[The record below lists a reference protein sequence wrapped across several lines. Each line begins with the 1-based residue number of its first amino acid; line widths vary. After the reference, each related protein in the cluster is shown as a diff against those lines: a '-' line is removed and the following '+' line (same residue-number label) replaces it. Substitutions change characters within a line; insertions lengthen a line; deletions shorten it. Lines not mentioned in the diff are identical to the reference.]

1 GEDGRLLGA
10 AQAGGQGAGGG
21 QYLAVGRVQRAG
33 GPVGA
38 EHQAVWTEIVQCEIV
53 VRLDVR
59 AGAWGGAGGRGHAED
74 TGELGGGVLQ
84 GGELGEGGCPR
95 LAGSGAGAGAHVRV
109 TQVVEDER
117 QFGEP
122 AGGGYR
128 GRQVAGLADHVVGE
142 ARRGH
147 GGQA

>member
-1 GEDGRLLGA
+1 GPLLLHQSGTYDVGHAGLLSSARKRPSSTCRGTRSPPAWRSFRAGSRAGRQATANWQSSQNAVCQFIAARWARLRQAVCASGGAGEDGRLLGA

-59 AGAWGGAGGRGHAED
+59 AGA
-74 TGELGGGVLQ
+74 
-84 GGELGEGGCPR
+84 
-95 LAGSGAGAGAHVRV
+95 
-109 TQVVEDER
+109 
-117 QFGEP
+117 
-122 AGGGYR
+122 
-128 GRQVAGLADHVVGE
+128 
-142 ARRGH
+142 
-147 GGQA
+147 